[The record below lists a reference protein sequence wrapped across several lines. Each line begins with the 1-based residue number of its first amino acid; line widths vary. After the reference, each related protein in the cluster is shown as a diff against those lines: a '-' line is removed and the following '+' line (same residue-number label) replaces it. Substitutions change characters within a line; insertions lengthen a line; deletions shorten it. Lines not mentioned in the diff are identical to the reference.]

1 MPCTFTNRIQQT
13 IKKHGMLRAGDRIGI
28 AVSGGADSIAL
39 LKIFHSLRAEL
50 GIVLVVIH
58 FNHQL
63 RGAESDEDEKF
74 VASLAES
81 LALPFIAG
89 RAEVAVVAKQ
99 NGWNLEDAARRLR
112 YKFFQDALKEHGI
125 TCVATA
131 HTSDDQAETVLARI
145 IRGTGLAGLAAIH
158 PVRGNIIR
166 PLLDVR
172 RAELRE
178 YLNSIHQN
186 WREDSSNADTHRLRA
201 RLRGGLLPQ
210 LERDFSP
217 SIVSNLNTLA
227 DLAREEELFW
237 KSLVENRCAEIVAVQ
252 DGMQTVDAARLLSPI
267 NNLVEQKNDSRR
279 PSYALTQRIIR
290 KLHAD
295 VALGP
300 GELSHQH
307 VEQVIEMAR
316 AGSTGQS
323 LHLPGGVQVRKE
335 RGRLIFFSFDGKDRV
350 KQPAKHA
357 NSFCYP
363 IDLCGN
369 GSATVSVREL
379 GRTFRL
385 KVIDWP
391 MQERETITEG
401 VVLDTEQLRPPL
413 VLRSCKPGDAY
424 RPFGR
429 RRVRKLSRMLMMKRI
444 GRAERA
450 LWPVLVSGGRI
461 AWVDGMPPAA
471 EFCATQVTRTGL
483 WILEGDS

>member
-237 KSLVENRCAEIVAVQ
+237 KSLVENRC
-252 DGMQTVDAARLLSPI
+252 
-267 NNLVEQKNDSRR
+267 
-279 PSYALTQRIIR
+279 
-290 KLHAD
+290 
-295 VALGP
+295 
-300 GELSHQH
+300 
-307 VEQVIEMAR
+307 
-316 AGSTGQS
+316 
-323 LHLPGGVQVRKE
+323 
-335 RGRLIFFSFDGKDRV
+335 
-350 KQPAKHA
+350 
-357 NSFCYP
+357 
-363 IDLCGN
+363 
-369 GSATVSVREL
+369 
-379 GRTFRL
+379 
-385 KVIDWP
+385 
-391 MQERETITEG
+391 
-401 VVLDTEQLRPPL
+401 
-413 VLRSCKPGDAY
+413 
-424 RPFGR
+424 
-429 RRVRKLSRMLMMKRI
+429 
-444 GRAERA
+444 
-450 LWPVLVSGGRI
+450 
-461 AWVDGMPPAA
+461 
-471 EFCATQVTRTGL
+471 
-483 WILEGDS
+483 